1 LLEISLLNLNKPG
14 FQIDYFHKFIEM
26 QSSAFSFVVEFF
38 EPDFSIIVGQNYFKE
53 YGPCF
58 W

>member
-1 LLEISLLNLNKPG
+1 
-14 FQIDYFHKFIEM
+14 M